1 MKEVDTGRPPM
12 SWNEYQKGLAAGT
25 VEKIRPPEH
34 V

>member
-1 MKEVDTGRPPM
+1 MKEVDTGKPLM
-12 SWNEYQKGLAAGT
+12 TWNEYQKQLEAGQ